1 MASHLRSRASSYEK
15 NGHNIE
21 QGEVDIMESTKKLIG
36 GSNNVSQK
44 KVKEHT
50 ALERLGAALFYGI
63 TSLLVIFVN
72 KAVLTNFAFPSSNAL
87 ALGQFLVTVFVL
99 AVLKRLGM
107 VHYSDFSWSLIFRVL
122 PVSVLFLLNV
132 ASGLGGTGRVSLPM
146 FTALRRFSILFLLL
160 LERWVLGM
168 RASRLIHLSVAMMI
182 GGALIAAC
190 RDLAFD
196 LHGYVLIFANDVFTA
211 LYGVTMKKRLS
222 TGVKMSKM
230 DLLFYN
236 SLISSVG
243 MGLLLSLALPEE
255 LARALAHEG
264 LRRPSYA
271 TALLLLA
278 MGLGSVLNYAIF
290 VCTSVNSALTTAV
303 VGCLKNVATTFLGML
318 LGDYIFAWVNFIGIN
333 ISLFGSL
340 VYSYGKFTED

>member
-1 MASHLRSRASSYEK
+1 
-15 NGHNIE
+15 
-21 QGEVDIMESTKKLIG
+21 
-36 GSNNVSQK
+36 
-44 KVKEHT
+44 
-50 ALERLGAALFYGI
+50 
-63 TSLLVIFVN
+63 
-72 KAVLTNFAFPSSNAL
+72 
-87 ALGQFLVTVFVL
+87 
-99 AVLKRLGM
+99 
-107 VHYSDFSWSLIFRVL
+107 
-122 PVSVLFLLNV
+122 
-132 ASGLGGTGRVSLPM
+132 
-146 FTALRRFSILFLLL
+146 
-160 LERWVLGM
+160 
-168 RASRLIHLSVAMMI
+168 
-182 GGALIAAC
+182 
-190 RDLAFD
+190 
-196 LHGYVLIFANDVFTA
+196 
-211 LYGVTMKKRLS
+211 MKKRLS

>member
-21 QGEVDIMESTKKLIG
+21 QGEVDVMESTKKLIG

-255 LARALAHEG
+255 LARALA
-264 LRRPSYA
+264 SYA